1 MMKKKINIIF
11 LNNALPNLNN
21 SNFIMK
27 TIVYAKDDYEYDVG
41 CLQLELY
48 KCYEFE
54 FKIDTTKNT
63 LEITKILECNYE

>member
-1 MMKKKINIIF
+1 
-11 LNNALPNLNN
+11 
-21 SNFIMK
+21 MK